1 MNIESLETFVV
12 LAENGNFT
20 KTAEEQYLVQSTV
33 SKRISEL
40 EKFVGKELFLRDNK
54 NVKLTKSGE
63 AFLPYAK
70 RILMLKKDGIIKARA
85 VGIYEDRL
93 ALGMPDSIY
102 KGVISHILKKYFT
115 MFPNIAIKLKVNHS
129 EEIIKLLNDGI
140 LDIGFVYTKSKSS
153 KLEVIDFFEDEII
166 LVTSPKNEIRSKTE
180 ISYSDLI
187 HLPLLYVDLG
197 EEFFIWLSKLFGD
210 SPLLKFSVDENF
222 YVTDFVKEG
231 FGYAFVTKSYVMEEL
246 ESGELLHVKI
256 KDSTPPLRKIYMII
270 NKNKKDSIAIKSCL
284 AMINEKIIAKY
295 SDSIFNG

>member
-187 HLPLLYVDLG
+187 HLPL
-197 EEFFIWLSKLFGD
+197 
-210 SPLLKFSVDENF
+210 
-222 YVTDFVKEG
+222 DFVKEG

>member
-20 KTAEEQYLVQSTV
+20 KTAEQQYLVQSTI

-40 EKFVGKELFLRDNK
+40 ERFVGKELFLRDNK

-70 RILMLKKDGIIKARA
+70 RMIMLKKDGIIKARA

-93 ALGMPDSIY
+93 AVGLTDSIY
-102 KGVISHILKKYFT
+102 KGGISHVLKKYYI

-129 EEIIKLLNDGI
+129 EEIIRLLSDGI

-153 KLEVIDFFEDEII
+153 KFEIIDFFEDEII
-166 LVTSPKNEIRSKTE
+166 LVTSNKNEIGLKID
-180 ISYSDLI
+180 ISYSELI
-187 HLPLLYVDLG
+187 DLPLLYTDLG
-197 EEFFIWLSKLFGD
+197 EDFFTWLSKVYGD
-210 SPLLKFSVDENF
+210 SPLLKFSTDENI

-231 FGYAFVTKSYVMEEL
+231 FGYAFVTKSSVIEEL
-246 ESGELLHVKI
+246 KNGELIHVKI
-256 KDSTPPLRKIYMII
+256 KDATPPLRKIYMII
-270 NKNKKDSIAIKSCL
+270 NKNK
-284 AMINEKIIAKY
+284 
-295 SDSIFNG
+295 SDSISVKSWLGMINQKN